1 MLIQELKQ
9 FPPSA
14 QKLQWGYECG
24 AVQNPLLNPP
34 TATEK
39 GSLWPFVAT
48 GIILKAHPEPGFPQ
62 FLGWVVQGSAF
73 QTFNVQ
79 TPPTE
84 CPPRAVKC
92 DFPSAS
98 TLSPLLS
105 TLAAARSRSR
115 RSHHTHPHGSPWKPV
130 VWAILIPGAG
140 KGCWKSLPRALRS
153 REARVAGAGRREVK
167 LWGFSAAKFK
177 VSLPFLVEK

>member
-48 GIILKAHPEPGFPQ
+48 GITLKAHPEPGFPQ
-62 FLGWVVQGSAF
+62 FLGWVVQRSAF

-98 TLSPLLS
+98 PL
-105 TLAAARSRSR
+105 TLAAARSCSR
-115 RSHHTHPHGSPWKPV
+115 RSHHTHPHGSTWKPV

-140 KGCWKSLPRALRS
+140 KGCWKACP
-153 REARVAGAGRREVK
+153 EPFGAGRRTWLGLEGGK
-167 LWGFSAAKFK
+167 RSSGDFLLQN
-177 VSLPFLVEK
+177 SLPFLAEK